1 MTKYKFKKG
10 DRVEA
15 LRDSGRIRKGDKGTV
30 MEIWFRALVKWGREI
45 DPCNEG
51 KTFMGE
57 PSEYVW
63 HVHQDDLRLITD
75 ESNPTVR
82 AALLNA
88 KQAID
93 DALNMLG
100 GES

>member
-15 LRDSGRIRKGDKGTV
+15 LRGGETLRRGDRGTV
-30 MEIWFRALVKWGREI
+30 MENSDVPYIKWDREI
-45 DPCNEG
+45 VPGNKDL
-51 KTFMGE
+51 TTLGE

-63 HVHQDDLRLITD
+63 HADQDDLRLITD

-82 AALLNA
+82 DALLNA